1 MQAKLRDAAMFGRKD
16 DIIELLKQSVD
27 VNGASEVSHVIG
39 CTCTC
44 MSEGVK
50 WDVWILRYVGN
61 AGDVQACEFGRP
73 PPPPSTPTPHYVL
86 NFALIFFPTPPPPQS
101 HDQPVGLMRG

>member
-1 MQAKLRDAAMFGRKD
+1 MQAKLTAAARMGRKD
-16 DIIELLKQSVD
+16 DIIELLKQGVD
-27 VNGASEVSHVIG
+27 VNGADDEVSHVIG

-61 AGDVQACEFGRP
+61 AGDVQACEFCRP
-73 PPPPSTPTPHYVL
+73 PPPPTYTH
-86 NFALIFFPTPPPPQS
+86 PP
-101 HDQPVGLMRG
+101 LRT